1 MKLLCLCAL
10 FPSCPTKVVMVL
22 GFEVIY
28 LCLTLRRGLNRSEQC
43 QDVFS
48 LCKVPLSKLCIFNDM
63 HSFGATFQ

>member
-1 MKLLCLCAL
+1 MKFLCLCGL

-28 LCLTLRRGLNRSEQC
+28 LCLTLRHDINMSEWC

-48 LCKVPLSKLCIFNDM
+48 LCKVPLSKLCIFNGM
-63 HSFGATFQ
+63 HSFCASFQ